1 MQTIPNLPAAIA
13 LETYASLCGSLPP
26 PVPDTPESRAARD
39 DGAMQAVAVLR
50 PANAFEARLA
60 VDVIAADAH
69 AKDSLRLAAKYHAD
83 LSAMVK
89 CRAQFALMMR
99 QMHSA
104 LRTLQ
109 RMQAA
114 RQNADAASAATE
126 ERRTQPAT
134 PAPTTTPVMNDAAPP
149 DQAPQPD
156 TLTEAEDYAVQ
167 CPLFAARIRAAGGL
181 PAQLDFTPPNPAIV
195 EILINGTSPVLCA
208 LDQIARDIVQ
218 AA

>member
-1 MQTIPNLPAAIA
+1 MQSLPNLPSAIA
-13 LETYASLCGSLPP
+13 LETYASLCASLPP
-26 PVPDTPESRAARD
+26 PVIDTPESRAARD
-39 DGAMQAVAVLR
+39 DAAMQAVAVLR

-114 RQNADAASAATE
+114 RQNADATQAATE
-126 ERRTQPAT
+126 EPRTPSPAPAT
-134 PAPTTTPVMNDAAPP
+134 TPAMNDAAPP

-181 PAQLDFTPPNPAIV
+181 PARLDFTPPNPAIV
-195 EILINGTSPVLCA
+195 KILINGTSPVLCA